1 MCTWYRCVG
10 NALSLKSKYGKGY
23 RINVVADPV
32 DTPAVVAAVRTYAPC
47 TSVHVCGVSRL
58 FDAMRC

>member
-1 MCTWYRCVG
+1 MG